1 METKR
6 LKLTYVDYLH
16 LIGGEVVTIEKIE
29 IELPT
34 FGWERLQQ
42 ALDFVKDHPDQA
54 KDFLDPEEW
63 SYCPVCRKDWRV
75 VMDILNRI
83 EMTPQ
88 ELDIRPCRVCE
99 SANPLKRDV
108 ID

>member
-16 LIGGEVVTIEKIE
+16 LIGREVVTIGNIE

-42 ALDFVKDHPDQA
+42 ALDFVIAHQDQV

-75 VMDILNRI
+75 VMGILNR
-83 EMTPQ
+83 MVTPQ
-88 ELDIRPCRVCE
+88 ELDIRPCPVCE
-99 SANPLKRDV
+99 DGDPLKRDT
-108 ID
+108 IY